1 MQLSTNFSLAEA
13 VKSQTALRCG
23 IDNTPD
29 ATQIGCLRLVAERI
43 LQPVRDHYAV
53 PFTPSSWF
61 RSVELCEKIG
71 SKATSQHAK
80 GQAADFEVPGTANAD
95 LARWISENLD
105 FDQLILEFWK
115 DGDPAAGWVHCS
127 FVAAEGNRRE
137 VLRFDG
143 TRFLPGLPG

>member
-1 MQLSTNFSLAEA
+1 MMLSDNFSLAEA

-29 ATQIGCLRLVAERI
+29 AGEIACLRLVAEHI
-43 LQPVRDHYAV
+43 LQRVRNHYGI
-53 PFTPSSWF
+53 PFAPSSWY
-61 RSVELCEKIG
+61 RSVALCEAIG

-80 GQAADFEVPGTANAD
+80 GQAADFEVPGIANVE

-105 FDQLILEFWK
+105 FDQLILEFWNAAE
-115 DGDPAAGWVHCS
+115 PTAGWVHCS
-127 FVAAEGNRRE
+127 YVSPDDNRKE

-143 TRFLPGLPG
+143 NQYLEGLPD